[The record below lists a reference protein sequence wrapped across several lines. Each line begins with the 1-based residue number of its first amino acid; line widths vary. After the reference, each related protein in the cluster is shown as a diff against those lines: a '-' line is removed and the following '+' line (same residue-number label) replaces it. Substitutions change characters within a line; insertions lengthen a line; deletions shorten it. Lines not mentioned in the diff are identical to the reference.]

1 MSTSIERKKTEKTE
15 KPEKILSLS
24 QVSYAYSPERPL
36 LRALSLDLVPG
47 RMCAI
52 LGANGVGKSTLLR
65 IMAGL
70 LQPHSGEVALDAKP
84 FAQWTPRE
92 VAQRV
97 AWVAQEPSA
106 FGSLS
111 VRSFVAL
118 GRAPYTS
125 WHGSLSVDDLHW
137 IERALRWSKLTDF
150 ADRDIAL
157 LSGGERRRVQLAR
170 AYAQATRVI
179 LFDEPTAF
187 LDPRQQ
193 WSVCESIVELVRE
206 RSVAAAIVLH
216 DPSLA
221 LRYCDDVLLLGPDHK
236 VWLGPAEEVLSDSA
250 LSEAFSVQ
258 TRLGRDAQSGL
269 PYTVT
274 LGDPGRSA
282 AR

>member
-1 MSTSIERKKTEKTE
+1 MSATDKLEKL
-15 KPEKILSLS
+15 LSLS

-36 LRALSLDLVPG
+36 LSSLSLDLVSG
-47 RMCAI
+47 RLCGI

-70 LQPHSGEVALDAKP
+70 ILPQSGELTLDARP
-84 FAQWTPRE
+84 FASWTPRE
-92 VAQRV
+92 TAQRV
-97 AWVAQEPSA
+97 AWVAQEPSS

-125 WHGSLSVDDLHW
+125 WHGGLSREDAQW
-137 IERALRWSKLTDF
+137 IERALVWAKLTEF

-193 WSVCESIVELVRE
+193 WSVCESIVALVRE
-206 RSVAAAIVLH
+206 RGVAAAIVLH
-216 DPSLA
+216 DPALA

-236 VWLGPAEEVLSDSA
+236 VWRGPSHEVLTDGA

-258 TRLGRDAQSGL
+258 TRIGRDARSGL
-269 PYTVT
+269 PYAIT
-274 LGDPGRSA
+274 LGDGAP
-282 AR
+282 